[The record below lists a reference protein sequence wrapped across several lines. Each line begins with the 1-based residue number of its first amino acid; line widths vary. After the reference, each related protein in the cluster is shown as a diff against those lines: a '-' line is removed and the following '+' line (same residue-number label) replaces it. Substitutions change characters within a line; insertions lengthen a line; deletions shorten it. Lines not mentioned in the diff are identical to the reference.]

1 MAGTD
6 EESESVKNKISGI
19 SPGKKLKKGNF
30 RQSKSGGGGPV

>member
-6 EESESVKNKISGI
+6 EESESVENKISGI
-19 SPGKKLKKGNF
+19 SLGKKLKKGNF